1 MRLTL
6 PAQVVLL
13 AAPAAVLL
21 ALAACSTDDG
31 HGTAPTT
38 PEGGASPEDAAG
50 MTPEDAAGTPPEDAQ
65 APLPEADEVEPNDG
79 TTATEIGAMT
89 VPGIMNGKIDPA
101 NDVDIFAVTIAPGD
115 YYEWT
120 LSPVGE
126 ALAPHL
132 TVFDTAPGN
141 ENPTRLG
148 SAPAGQPVVVQHLVL
163 HAGSFVAAVRD
174 ARNVPSATGQGGPG
188 HGYRLTA
195 EKKAR
200 APVAVTLPSTRSG
213 TLASLSAIDL
223 YAFTLSQTTGLDV
236 VVRAA
241 RKAPPST
248 LDSRLSLFDVNG
260 KKGIGTNDDIQNS
273 TDSQLGGELPP
284 GTYVVVLESEG
295 TNPADL
301 SYEIDF
307 TLR

>member
-1 MRLTL
+1 MRPML
-6 PAQVVLL
+6 PAQIVLL
-13 AAPAAVLL
+13 AAPVAVLL
-21 ALAACSTDDG
+21 ALAACSSDAGPAT
-31 HGTAPTT
+31 TPTT
-38 PEGGASPEDAAG
+38 PPEGASPV
-50 MTPEDAAGTPPEDAQ
+50 DAAGTPPEDAGRVSEDAR

-101 NDVDIFAVTIAPGD
+101 NDVDIFAVTVAPGD

-120 LSPVGE
+120 LSPVGQ

-132 TVFDTAPGN
+132 TVFDTVPGN
-141 ENPTRLG
+141 PNPTRLG
-148 SAPAGQPVVVQHLVL
+148 SAAAGQPVVVQHLVL
-163 HAGSFVAAVRD
+163 HAGSFVAVVRD
-174 ARNVPSATGQGGPG
+174 ARNVPSATGEGGPG